1 MQGSGYLPRLTLV
14 TPVWNK
20 AGYIGRMIASVRS
33 QTFTDWELIIIDDG
47 SSDGS
52 LLEVER
58 AADGDGRIRWYSQ
71 PNAGVCAARN
81 NGYSYATPGTEFVQ
95 FPDSDDMLE
104 PTMLAESIATLD
116 ANPQA
121 VLAYCKYQAVGP
133 DDEELPT
140 NHPLRKVRV
149 GPFVRRQPDSEPFT
163 KLESIL
169 AWAPVSEAISLMRR
183 SAFDR
188 SPRWDIR
195 LGQHGEGVVLFA
207 DFALRGD
214 IIYVNRPL
222 YKYRQYIGQNTSNL
236 EVIARQEK
244 RVVLR
249 LLSWRGGQ
257 NHITSMKR
265 ASVFAEGMVRG
276 IRGAEK
282 GLQMFRRGKV
292 VSGIKLIISGLALWG
307 LAVWMPSL
315 LLIKVRQKCQNHLQT
330 IGDTWLADS

>member
-1 MQGSGYLPRLTLV
+1 
-14 TPVWNK
+14 
-20 AGYIGRMIASVRS
+20 
-33 QTFTDWELIIIDDG
+33 
-47 SSDGS
+47 
-52 LLEVER
+52 
-58 AADGDGRIRWYSQ
+58 
-71 PNAGVCAARN
+71 
-81 NGYSYATPGTEFVQ
+81 
-95 FPDSDDMLE
+95 MLE
-104 PTMLAESIATLD
+104 PTMLAELVATLD

-149 GPFVRRQPDSEPFT
+149 GPFVRRQPDNEPFT

-222 YKYRQYIGQNTSNL
+222 YKYRQYVGQNTSNL
-236 EVIARQEK
+236 EVIARQEN

-265 ASVFAEGMVRG
+265 AIVFAEGMVRG

>member
-1 MQGSGYLPRLTLV
+1 MQGSGHPPRLTLV

-20 AGYIGRMIASVRS
+20 AGYIGRMIASVRA

-52 LLEVER
+52 LVEVER
-58 AADGDGRIRWYSQ
+58 AAGGDKRIRWYSQ
-71 PNAGVCAARN
+71 ANAGVCAARN

-104 PTMLAESIATLD
+104 PTMLAELIAALD
-116 ANPQA
+116 ANPRA

-236 EVIARQEK
+236 EVIARQEA

-249 LLSWRGGQ
+249 LLRWQGSQ
-257 NHITSMKR
+257 SHMTSMKR
-265 ASVFAEGMVRG
+265 AIVFAEGMVRG
-276 IRGAEK
+276 IRGIEK
-282 GLQMFRRGKV
+282 GRELLCNGKV
-292 VSGIKLIISGLALWG
+292 VSGTKLIISGLSLWA
-307 LAVWMPSL
+307 LAVCVPSIL
-315 LLIKVRQKCQNHLQT
+315 LMKVRLKCQDHLRG
-330 IGDTWLADS
+330 IGDDWCADS

>member
-1 MQGSGYLPRLTLV
+1 MRDNAQKPRLTLV

-20 AGYIGRMIASVRS
+20 AGYVGRMIKSVRA

-52 LLEVER
+52 LQEVER
-58 AADGDGRIRWYSQ
+58 AAGGDNRIRWYSQ
-71 PNAGVCAARN
+71 ANAGVCAARN
-81 NGYSYATPGTEFVQ
+81 NGYSYATPGTEYVQ

-104 PTMLAESIATLD
+104 PTILAELVATLD

-121 VLAYCKYQAVGP
+121 VLAYCKYLAIGP

-140 NHPLRKVRV
+140 CHPSRKVRK

-163 KLESIL
+163 NLESIL

-183 SAFDR
+183 SAFDL

-222 YKYRQYIGQNTSNL
+222 YRYRQYIGQNTSDP
-236 EVIARQEK
+236 EVMARQET

-249 LLSWRGGQ
+249 LLSWRGSQ
-257 NHITSMKR
+257 SNITSIQR
-265 ASVFAEGMVRG
+265 AIVFAEGMVRG
-276 IRGAEK
+276 IRGIEK
-282 GLQMFRRGKV
+282 GREFLCNGKV
-292 VSGIKLIISGLALWG
+292 VSGTKLIISGLSLWG
-307 LAVWMPSL
+307 LAVLVPSML
-315 LLIKVRQKCQNHLQT
+315 LFQVRGKCQNHLRA
-330 IGDTWLADS
+330 IGDDWSADP